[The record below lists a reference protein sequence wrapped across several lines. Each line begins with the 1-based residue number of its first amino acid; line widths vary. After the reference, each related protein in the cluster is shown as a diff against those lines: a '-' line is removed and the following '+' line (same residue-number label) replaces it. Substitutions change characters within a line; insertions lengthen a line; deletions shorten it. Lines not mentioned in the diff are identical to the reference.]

1 MRCWKPFA
9 MFRELYLSLHTQR
22 PKQNACNMQTKR
34 QLQVAEMV
42 KRHFS
47 MVLMEE
53 GGYVYGRDVMV
64 TVTSVK
70 MSPDLSI
77 AKIYLSVYNTDNKQA
92 VMLMLEEERSRLH
105 QVLANRLRKHLRRM
119 PDIAFFLDDTLDEM
133 YRVDNL
139 FEQLYRD
146 NQMGDGGTG
155 GL

>member
-1 MRCWKPFA
+1 
-9 MFRELYLSLHTQR
+9 
-22 PKQNACNMQTKR
+22 MQTKR

-53 GGYVYGRDVMV
+53 GAYIYGRDIMV
-64 TVTSVK
+64 TVTGVK

-77 AKIYLSVYNTDNKQA
+77 ARIYLSVYNTDNKQA
-92 VMLMLEEERSRLH
+92 VMLMLEEERSRLC
-105 QVLANRLRKHLRRM
+105 QVLSNRLRKHLRRM

-146 NQMGDGGTG
+146 NQMGKLEEGG
-155 GL
+155 